1 MIINTLKKNK
11 GFTLIE
17 LMVSISIFM
26 MIMTVA
32 MGSLLITLDAK
43 KKAEAL
49 NFTMDNLNFAME
61 SMTRSL
67 RMGTSYYCTGGNITQ
82 SMLGSNLGSLDCD
95 DEEDALKIA
104 FKPSTSFNLTNA
116 PRIAYSIQEKIVG
129 SGIYTL
135 QRCTSSGCVDIIA
148 DNIQID
154 VKNENNPDENISG
167 FYVTGSG
174 VGDNTQPSVYIKLR
188 GSILIK
194 GEPIPFAIQT
204 MVSQRTLSL

>member
-67 RMGTSYYCTGGNITQ
+67 RMGTSYYCTSGNITQ

-95 DEEDALKIA
+95 NEDGALKIA
-104 FKPSTSFNLTNA
+104 YKPSTSFNLSNA
-116 PRIAYSIQEKIVG
+116 PRIVYSIQEKIVG

-135 QRCTSSGCVDIIA
+135 QRCTSSGCVDIVA
-148 DNIQID
+148 SNVNIDQ
-154 VKNENNPDENISG
+154 NNSS

>member
-1 MIINTLKKNK
+1 MKINKLKKNK

-17 LMVSISIFM
+17 LMVSISVFM

-67 RMGTSYYCTGGNITQ
+67 RMGTSYYCTSGPLILGTTDNNPQNCSNEGG
-82 SMLGSNLGSLDCD
+82 
-95 DEEDALKIA
+95 ALKIS
-104 FKPSTSFNLTNA
+104 FKPSTSFNLSNV

-135 QRCTSSGCVDIIA
+135 QRCTNSGCVDIIA
-148 DNIQID
+148 NNIQID
-154 VKNENNPDENISG
+154 VKNENNLNENISS
-167 FYVTGSG
+167 FYVTGAG
-174 VGDNTQPSVYIKLR
+174 QGDGQPSVYIKLR
-188 GSILIK
+188 GSINIK
-194 GEPIPFAIQT
+194 GDQIPFAIQT